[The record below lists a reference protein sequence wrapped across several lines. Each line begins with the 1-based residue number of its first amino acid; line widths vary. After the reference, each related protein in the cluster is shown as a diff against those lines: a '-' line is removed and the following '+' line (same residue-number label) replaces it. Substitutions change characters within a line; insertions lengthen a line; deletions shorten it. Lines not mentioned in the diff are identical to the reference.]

1 MSKRALQLESAAAAS
16 RRRVTPGVDQTNR
29 AALSGSSLN
38 SSSSSGSSSSSSS
51 YNSGPSTSGSRVHG
65 PSSDTPSSHE
75 SLKLIDEANRLVFGH
90 SSLRPGQRDIIVDTL
105 SGVDVFVIMVR
116 LAQ

>member
-1 MSKRALQLESAAAAS
+1 
-16 RRRVTPGVDQTNR
+16 
-29 AALSGSSLN
+29 
-38 SSSSSGSSSSSSS
+38 
-51 YNSGPSTSGSRVHG
+51 
-65 PSSDTPSSHE
+65 
-75 SLKLIDEANRLVFGH
+75 LKLIDEANRLVFGH